1 MSIGSKEK
9 KNIKSL
15 AKSVK
20 EKVKDKSKK
29 NSSSLKLVSKLV
41 PSLNAT
47 FNLSRTRRARG
58 WGSCK
63 SQISEEETKAT
74 RTRVSTATTKRT
86 RSSR

>member
-29 NSSSLKLVSKLV
+29 NSSSLKLVRKSV
-41 PSLNAT
+41 PS
-47 FNLSRTRRARG
+47 
-58 WGSCK
+58 
-63 SQISEEETKAT
+63 
-74 RTRVSTATTKRT
+74 
-86 RSSR
+86 